1 MKFFSIKIRIKLF
14 IMLFALYGKS
24 IFANSNNINCN
35 KKFKISLY
43 DFGLFYSKET
53 DSGIDKDIALEL
65 ENRSK
70 CSFDFITN
78 SPRIQALKL
87 LESGNIDI
95 SMSSIETPE
104 RDEYTYFYHYQQSKN
119 FIIIRK
125 NITAKN
131 WNDFISNPNLKF
143 GIVKGYRHGVSDEKI
158 IYLKKQNRVIE
169 YFDSFKLYKALKENE
184 IQAVLGLVPV
194 YKFYIMKEKG
204 LENMVKEIDWNPNEK
219 AVKNGI
225 MMSKKVFTKE
235 ESEKWGKILQNMVQ
249 DGTIYKIF
257 RKYLNKNEANE
268 MLLK

>member
-1 MKFFSIKIRIKLF
+1 MNRITLILFFLLILKINTFKAF
-14 IMLFALYGKS
+14 G
-24 IFANSNNINCN
+24 NSNEINCN

-53 DSGIDKDIALEL
+53 NSGIDKDIALEL
-65 ENRSK
+65 EKRSK

-87 LESGNIDI
+87 LETGDIDI

-104 RDEYTYFYHYQQSKN
+104 RDEYAYFYHYQQSKN
-119 FIIIRK
+119 YIIIRK
-125 NITAKN
+125 NIHAKN
-131 WNDFISNPNLKF
+131 WDDFISDPNLKF

-169 YFDSFKLYKALKENE
+169 YLDPFKLYKALKKNE

-194 YKFYIMKEKG
+194 YKFYLMKEKG
-204 LENMVKEIDWNPNEK
+204 LENLVKEFDWNPNEK

-235 ESEKWGKILQNMVQ
+235 ESEKWGNILQNMVH

-257 RKYLNKNEANE
+257 RKYLNENESNE